1 MRVKSSTS
9 REASRAVRALLSP
22 AVFVVA
28 CTSGDVASVQ
38 GDFPVR
44 FTVSNALISPVTL
57 SIDGTA
63 YAILSNGKST
73 QLTASSKA
81 QWLTW
86 TSAKPAG
93 ADGLPFA
100 DDIGEIKVPI
110 SGINGALEIS
120 NVIGDQTYVTARVI
134 NLTTTKVALGVYDGA
149 TVTCAGVLPGATST
163 SSGFV
168 QIGYYR
174 LLATTEVRAYRDGVS
189 CTGPYSS
196 WPSSQLAAFAPK
208 SGLLTLSLSSAP

>member
-1 MRVKSSTS
+1 MTMAKLFMS
-9 REASRAVRALLSP
+9 RKVPHTVRLIAPVVL
-22 AVFVVA
+22 AVA
-28 CTSGDVASVQ
+28 CTSDVATSVQ
-38 GDFPVR
+38 GGSPVR
-44 FTVSNALISPVTL
+44 FMVSNALISPVTV

-63 YAILSNGKST
+63 YAILGTGQST
-73 QLTASSKA
+73 QLTASSKT
-81 QWLTW
+81 QLLTW

-93 ADGLPFA
+93 PDGQPFP
-100 DDIGEIKVPI
+100 DDIGEVKVPI

-120 NVIGDQTYVTARVI
+120 NVIADQTYITVRVV
-134 NLTTTKVALGVYDGA
+134 NLTTTKVALGVSDGT

-163 SSGFV
+163 SSGFW

-174 LLATTEVRAYRDGVS
+174 LLATTEVRAYRDGAR

>member
-1 MRVKSSTS
+1 MVKSSMS
-9 REASRAVRALLSP
+9 HDVPRIVP
-22 AVFVVA
+22 AVIAIAVLVVG
-28 CTSGDVASVQ
+28 CGGGDVTSVQ

-44 FTVSNALISPVTL
+44 FIVSNALISPVTL

-63 YAILSNGKST
+63 YAILSNGKAT
-73 QLTASSKA
+73 QLTVSSKT

-93 ADGLPFA
+93 ADGQPFA
-100 DDIGEIKVPI
+100 DDIGEIKIPI
-110 SGINGALEIS
+110 SGINGTLEIS

-134 NLTTTKVALGVYDGA
+134 NLTTAKVSLGVYDGA
-149 TVTCAGVLPGATST
+149 AVTCAGVLPGATST
-163 SSGFV
+163 SSGFW

-174 LLATTEVRAYRDGVS
+174 LLPTTEIRAYRDAS
-189 CTGPYSS
+189 RCTGTFSS
-196 WPSSQLAAFAPK
+196 WPASQLAVFAPK